1 MEDTNLNEVLTIKN
15 SVKIVKLG
23 EQSNIEPFKLKK
35 YKKRWIILIIFLI
48 FNAAGTYQWI
58 KYSIIIIAN
67 GGGTYQWI
75 KYSIITNI
83 IARYYGVSSLMVGWT
98 AMMFMLLY
106 VIFVLPVQYVSDKC
120 GLRWTIILSSGLICL
135 GSWIK
140 IFSIH
145 PDNFYIAFIGQA
157 IVGFSQSLTIPTPG
171 RLAAQWFPSI
181 VGFTQTLTLPIPGR
195 LAAQW
200 FPSNELS
207 IATCLG
213 VFGNQMGIA
222 LSFLLTPIIVKN
234 HENLDDIGNDLS
246 SLCCALVI
254 ITTIAF
260 ILVLIFFQEEPK
272 LPPSESRALQKF
284 NRTKNVEEL
293 IGPIKRLYK
302 NKNFNMLC
310 NSHGL
315 SIGVLN
321 AVAML
326 LNQIFL
332 AHFEEEPKLPPSE
345 SRALQKFN
353 RTKNEEEFVG
363 PIKRLCKNK
372 NFIMLCNSHGLSIGV
387 LNVVA
392 TLLNQIFLT
401 HFENG
406 EEDAGRIGLCM
417 IISGTIGA
425 VVLGII
431 LDKTHK
437 FKETAVTVYFLSLC
451 GLVLFSVFIYC
462 GIKWMVYVSSILLGF
477 FMSGYFA
484 LGYELCTE
492 YTYPESE
499 NLTAGILNIA
509 NNLYGMIF
517 VSVSNVRLLLI
528 YLSFVAFY
536 HVRFL

>member
-15 SVKIVKLG
+15 SVKIAKLG
-23 EQSNIEPFKLKK
+23 EQSNIEPLKLKK
-35 YKKRWIILIIFLI
+35 YKKRWIILIIF
-48 FNAAGTYQWI
+48 
-58 KYSIIIIAN
+58 IIAN

-171 RLAAQWFPSI
+171 RLAAQWFPS
-181 VGFTQTLTLPIPGR
+181 
-195 LAAQW
+195 
-200 FPSNELS
+200 NELS

-302 NKNFNMLC
+302 NKNFIMLC

-332 AHFEEEPKLPPSE
+332 AHFE
-345 SRALQKFN
+345 
-353 RTKNEEEFVG
+353 
-363 PIKRLCKNK
+363 
-372 NFIMLCNSHGLSIGV
+372 
-387 LNVVA
+387 
-392 TLLNQIFLT
+392 
-401 HFENG
+401 NG

-417 IISGTIGA
+417 IISGMIGS

-499 NLTAGILNIA
+499 NLTTGILNIA
-509 NNLYGMIF
+509 NNLYGIIF
-517 VSVSNVRLLLI
+517 VIILGILLKEYGDVPVHVILSSIVLLGFILTVSMKDEQRRQDAKKKAQIEGIVRLENENIDNVPETDKLT
-528 YLSFVAFY
+528 YNTN
-536 HVRFL
+536 